1 MTAGL
6 YPAQPLSSLVQE
18 LNCPESAG
26 RMAASMDQDQISF
39 GPFRFDLGDS
49 KLSFQGAP
57 ISLGSRALDILRV
70 LALAKG
76 NVVSKDQLLDAVWP
90 GLAVE
95 ENNIQVHI
103 SALRKELDKRTDGE
117 SFIVTVPAGVI
128 GSSDWSGHQNP
139 TNPEYATL

>member
-1 MTAGL
+1 
-6 YPAQPLSSLVQE
+6 
-18 LNCPESAG
+18 
-26 RMAASMDQDQISF
+26 MAASMDQDQISF

-76 NVVSKDQLLDAVWP
+76 NVVSKDRLLDAVWP

-117 SFIVTVPAGVI
+117 SFIVTVPGRGYRLV
-128 GSSDWSGHQNP
+128 S
-139 TNPEYATL
+139 

>member
-26 RMAASMDQDQISF
+26 RMAALMDQDQISF

-76 NVVSKDQLLDAVWP
+76 NVVSRIDSLTRY
-90 GLAVE
+90 GLAWPWRRT
-95 ENNIQVHI
+95 I
-103 SALRKELDKRTDGE
+103 SRST
-117 SFIVTVPAGVI
+117 FP
-128 GSSDWSGHQNP
+128 H
-139 TNPEYATL
+139 